1 MKKVLSMVAAL
12 LLCVGTQAQIV
23 SSRSAIVKTEKQAS
37 STQWFLRAGL
47 NIMNF
52 SGDGA
57 EGADSN
63 IGYNATFGYQKP
75 LGSTGGYWG
84 MEFGL
89 GSRGFKVEDTKCMAH
104 NIQYSP
110 FTFGWKF
117 AVADNVHI
125 DPHVGVFASYDYTS
139 KMKADG
145 ESISWG
151 DYADYMEVDYNHFD
165 AGMNHRCRSLVRPFQ
180 PGSHLSTRIH
190 RYIQRCRRIQDQQL
204 YDSSGYCLLRTTK
217 PQ

>member
-1 MKKVLSMVAAL
+1 MKKVLSMIAAL

-89 GSRGFKVEDTKCMAH
+89 GSRGF
-104 NIQYSP
+104 I
-110 FTFGWKF
+110 
-117 AVADNVHI
+117 
-125 DPHVGVFASYDYTS
+125 
-139 KMKADG
+139 
-145 ESISWG
+145 
-151 DYADYMEVDYNHFD
+151 
-165 AGMNHRCRSLVRPFQ
+165 
-180 PGSHLSTRIH
+180 STRM
-190 RYIQRCRRIQDQQL
+190 
-204 YDSSGYCLLRTTK
+204 
-217 PQ
+217 

>member
-1 MKKVLSMVAAL
+1 MKKVLSMIAAL

-145 ESISWG
+145 ESIS
-151 DYADYMEVDYNHFD
+151 
-165 AGMNHRCRSLVRPFQ
+165 
-180 PGSHLSTRIH
+180 
-190 RYIQRCRRIQDQQL
+190 
-204 YDSSGYCLLRTTK
+204 
-217 PQ
+217 

>member
-1 MKKVLSMVAAL
+1 MIAAL

-165 AGMNHRCRSLVRPFQ
+165 AGMNIGVGVWYDRFNLD
-180 PGSHLSTRIH
+180 LI
-190 RYIQRCRRIQDQQL
+190 YQL
-204 YDSSGYCLLRTTK
+204 
-217 PQ
+217 

>member
-1 MKKVLSMVAAL
+1 MKKVLSMIAAL

-84 MEFGL
+84 
-89 GSRGFKVEDTKCMAH
+89 K
-104 NIQYSP
+104 
-110 FTFGWKF
+110 WKTRS
-117 AVADNVHI
+117 AWLIIYNTLRSH
-125 DPHVGVFASYDYTS
+125 S
-139 KMKADG
+139 DG
-145 ESISWG
+145 NLQWRTMFI
-151 DYADYMEVDYNHFD
+151 
-165 AGMNHRCRSLVRPFQ
+165 
-180 PGSHLSTRIH
+180 STRM
-190 RYIQRCRRIQDQQL
+190 
-204 YDSSGYCLLRTTK
+204 
-217 PQ
+217 

>member
-12 LLCVGTQAQIV
+12 LLCVGAQAQIV

-75 LGSTGGYWG
+75 LGSQHPNSSIKDY
-84 MEFGL
+84 FP
-89 GSRGFKVEDTKCMAH
+89 DT
-104 NIQYSP
+104 P
-110 FTFGWKF
+110 
-117 AVADNVHI
+117 DLVHI
-125 DPHVGVFASYDYTS
+125 FLT
-139 KMKADG
+139 
-145 ESISWG
+145 
-151 DYADYMEVDYNHFD
+151 F
-165 AGMNHRCRSLVRPFQ
+165 PFV
-180 PGSHLSTRIH
+180 P
-190 RYIQRCRRIQDQQL
+190 
-204 YDSSGYCLLRTTK
+204 
-217 PQ
+217 